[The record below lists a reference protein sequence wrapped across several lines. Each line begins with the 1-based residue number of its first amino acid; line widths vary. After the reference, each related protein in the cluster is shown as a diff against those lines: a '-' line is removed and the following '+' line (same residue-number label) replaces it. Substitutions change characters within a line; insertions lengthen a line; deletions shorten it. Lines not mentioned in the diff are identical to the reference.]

1 MKRNELIRWGQ
12 AVAAALGW
20 MLFRLAGKG
29 LPAAALACLE
39 TGLAAGLM
47 ALYAREKGREVFR
60 LSGKAVLFGAAAAA
74 AAGVLARLCFG
85 RPEGDASFWLLLSRC
100 GVGPLAEE
108 TLYRGLIYDRVYRE
122 DRPGAAIW
130 VSALL
135 FATAHGSLPRMV
147 AAFAAG
153 LLLGAGRK
161 KTGTVTVPAVMHMIL
176 NILQWT

>member
-1 MKRNELIRWGQ
+1 MKRNEWIRWGQ
-12 AVAAALGW
+12 AVALALGW
-20 MLFRLAGKG
+20 LLFRLAGKG
-29 LPAAALACLE
+29 LPAAAGACLE
-39 TGLAAGLM
+39 AALAAGLM

-60 LSGKAVLFGAAAAA
+60 IPGKAVLFGAAAAA
-74 AAGVLARLCFG
+74 AAGLLVRLCLG
-85 RPEGDASFWLLLSRC
+85 RPEGDATPWLFLSHC
-100 GVGPLAEE
+100 GLGPLAEE

-122 DRPGAAIW
+122 DRPGAAIC

-135 FATAHGSLPRMV
+135 FAAAHGSLPRMA